1 MSDRALTDV
10 EEAEVVAR
18 YRLGASTRALAER
31 FAVGQ
36 GTVLRVLD
44 RHGVGRRPSQ
54 APHDVDTMV
63 IVKLR
68 LAGHTWAEI
77 ARAAGISPSGARKR
91 FSESFGVSAGGDDT

>member
-1 MSDRALTDV
+1 MVDRALTDV

-44 RHGVGRRPSQ
+44 RHRVGRRPSQ
-54 APHDVDTMV
+54 VPHDVDTTV
-63 IVKLR
+63 IVTMR
-68 LAGHTWAEI
+68 RDGRTWAEI
-77 ARAAGISPSGARKR
+77 AQATGMSPSGARKR
-91 FSESFGVSAGGDDT
+91 FSESSGVSARGYDT